1 VTILEILKKTDGYFK
16 TKGVDSP
23 RLTAEILLS
32 ELLKCRRLDLYLNF
46 DKPLSTEE
54 VDLFRG
60 FVKRRAAREP
70 LQYIIGKTSFMD
82 FDVSVATGCL
92 IPRPETAAIIESLSE
107 HKESLAGKKI
117 LDIGTGSGIIAV
129 AVARLAPEAKITAID
144 KSETALEQAL
154 KNSADLNVNNI
165 EFILSDLFSALDGRK
180 FDYILSNP
188 PYIPTSEI
196 AMLQKEVSLYEPS
209 MALDGGADGLDFYR
223 AIFRDAGKYLNE
235 NGMIYLEHGD
245 GQSEAIE
252 AIATDAGFRV
262 HSKIKD
268 LAGKLRVLSATF
280 FKLLS

>member
-1 VTILEILKKTDGYFK
+1 VTVLEILKKTDGYFK

-32 ELLKCRRLDLYLNF
+32 EVLKCRRLDLYLNF

-54 VDLFRG
+54 VDLFRD

-70 LQYIIGKTSFMD
+70 LQYILGKTSFMD
-82 FDVSVATGCL
+82 FDVSVAKGCL

-107 HKESLAGKKI
+107 HKESLSGKSI
-117 LDIGTGSGIIAV
+117 LDIGTGSGIIAI
-129 AVARLAPEAKITAID
+129 AAARMAPEAKITAID
-144 KSETALEQAL
+144 KSETALKQASQ
-154 KNSADLNVNNI
+154 NSIDLNIKNV
-165 EFILSDLFSALDGRK
+165 EFVLSDLFSALSGRT

-196 AMLQKEVSLYEPS
+196 ATLQKEVSEHEPS

-223 AIFRDAGKYLNE
+223 AIFRDTGNYLNK

-245 GQSEAIE
+245 GQSDEIE
-252 AIATDAGFRV
+252 AIAELSGFRV
-262 HSKIKD
+262 HSKVKD
-268 LAGKLRVLSATF
+268 LAGKLRVLKCS
-280 FKLLS
+280 LI